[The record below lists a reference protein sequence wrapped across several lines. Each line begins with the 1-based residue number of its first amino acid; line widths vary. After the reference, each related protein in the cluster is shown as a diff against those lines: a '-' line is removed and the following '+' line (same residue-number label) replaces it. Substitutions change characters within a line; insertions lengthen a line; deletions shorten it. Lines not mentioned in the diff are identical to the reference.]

1 MLPPQWRV
9 SRMISN
15 TLSLAQSVHS
25 VKLLYIRI
33 LFSHLYWCL
42 PLAHLW
48 LNTSYLLWS
57 SIFPSSVVFM
67 SIISFFN
74 VANLLHLSLF
84 IYLFQQLTFHSQLL
98 EATIWFFFLLSD
110 HSSVYPHVQGL
121 SSALEQCN
129 DSDKF
134 RLAIHTSCIKWKVI
148 QLMDATVRV

>member
-1 MLPPQWRV
+1 MKNILKSVNHMLPPQWRV

-42 PLAHLW
+42 FLAHLW

-57 SIFPSSVVFM
+57 SVFPSSVVFM

-84 IYLFQQLTFHSQLL
+84 IYLFQQLFSF
-98 EATIWFFFLLSD
+98 ATSWGHNLIFFLLSD
-110 HSSVYPHVQGL
+110 LFFCVSTCPGP
-121 SSALEQCN
+121 
-129 DSDKF
+129 KF
-134 RLAIHTSCIKWKVI
+134 SFRTMQW
-148 QLMDATVRV
+148 QW